1 MKKLLLLA
9 TLVLGVVSCMKD
21 QSLEAG
27 KGGET
32 DFVLSVALP
41 SEATRAIGQ
50 DSALG
55 AIDNGIDLDQY
66 DIRYV
71 LGVYDAKGNL
81 AKREVK
87 YEDETE
93 TTFALRLI
101 PGRDYRFVVWADFV
115 SEGSK
120 TALHYDVEDLTN
132 IKLIGDQKAM
142 DETRD
147 AYTDVVKIEKFN
159 AASTVELELKR
170 PFAKLRVVTND
181 MDELY
186 TQAALVSGKVVYTQ
200 KVYTTFNALTAEAG
214 ELDNVEKEF
223 PYNDATSY
231 TEKAADEKT
240 LFADYLFG
248 AENDV
253 IYFTLDVE
261 DATGLEIDQV
271 VFNTNIPV
279 KRNHLTT
286 IYGSVLTDAN
296 SVSVKIDSAFKNGS
310 EWNPA
315 EDEYDVEVWDGV
327 TVTEPAYDA
336 ATKTYTVI
344 NGAELAWV
352 AAEVNN
358 GTKFEGKT
366 VVLDR
371 NIDLGRE
378 EWTPIGCSG
387 KYFDG
392 TFDGCGHVVG
402 NFLVTRQEGHAGLF
416 GNARAI
422 IKNLTVVDAKIV
434 ANHYAGGIVG
444 QGYVKV
450 DNCHVNNIDITL
462 TTKNGDLGDKAG
474 GLVGQ
479 NCEGTNMYITNSS
492 AKNVKIQGYRDLGG
506 IAGMAHRGNKVT
518 GCSVENITILQ
529 DLSVNYE
536 ATTPTTLAGVVGR
549 VHANIGEYANNTES
563 NVEVSV
569 IIAEGL
575 TQNVDTETYTVS
587 SVEGLQVL
595 AEIVE
600 NEPSADIVLGGDID
614 LSQFVIT
621 RSMVSNWTPIG
632 TSEKPY
638 TGTFDGN
645 GCTIKN
651 LTLVESEA
659 KEGKAYIGFFGYAKN
674 ATIKN
679 VTFENVYINIPCL
692 DIDHS
697 QGHIGAVAGS
707 LEGTSTIENVT
718 VKGDVQ
724 IYATQDANGA
734 SRVAVIAGGNAYGN
748 VTMKNVHVIAN
759 EGSYL
764 TANNNTGALAGQLQG
779 KMYFENCSSNIDVT
793 VNKFFAG
800 GLVGIAA
807 GDSKFVNCHTSGDV
821 AVVAGRAG
829 RANDHYRVGGI
840 AGGWAD
846 GKTKVCTLEG
856 CSYTGKVSGKN
867 SDGSVAEVL
876 DYAGYVGRGYTLTN
890 CAGSTVIIDGA
901 KYVQAYDNVY
911 GVYYYNGAIMDVA
924 GVKAIILEVEDGFMA
939 VSVEEKNLKGLS
951 ATDAAAWAEDLGEG
965 WSLASIY
972 ELDAIH
978 AARKTLNVALAA
990 DNAENALFCETDYY
1004 ADGKYALYISSTAA
1018 EGNDPQGQAYFSNR
1032 VHVKYFNLNGYW
1044 DYPYST
1050 FATISKYAPLKDNY
1064 FARAVYAL

>member
-21 QSLEAG
+21 QSFEAG

-50 DSALG
+50 NSALG
-55 AIDNGIDLDQY
+55 AIDNGIDLSQY

-71 LGVYDAKGNL
+71 LGVYDANGNL
-81 AKREVK
+81 AKRDVK
-87 YEDETE
+87 YEDATE

-115 SEGSK
+115 QRNAEGVV
-120 TALHYDVEDLTN
+120 TLAHYDVEDLTN

-159 AASTVELELKR
+159 GASTVELELKR

-214 ELDNVEKEF
+214 DLDNVEKEF
-223 PYNDATSY
+223 LYNDATSY
-231 TEKAADEKT
+231 TENADDEKT

-286 IYGSVLTDAN
+286 IYGPVLTDAN
-296 SVSVKIDSAFKNGS
+296 SVSVKIDDNFAQ
-310 EWNPA
+310 P
-315 EDEYDVEVWDGV
+315 EYVVEVWDGV

-536 ATTPTTLAGVVGR
+536 TTTPTTLAGVVGR

-724 IYATQDANGA
+724 IYATQNANGA
-734 SRVAVIAGGNAYGN
+734 SRVAVIAGGNAYGD

-939 VSVEEKNLKGLS
+939 VSVEEKNLKGLN
-951 ATDAAAWAEDLGEG
+951 ATDAAAWAEGLGEG

-978 AARKTLNVALAA
+978 AARKALNVALAA

-1004 ADGKYALYISSTAA
+1004 TAGKYALYISSTAA
-1018 EGNDPQGQAYFSNR
+1018 EGNDPQGTAYYANR

-1050 FATISKYAPLKDNY
+1050 FATINKSAPLKDNY